1 MISASP
7 LMKHSITSARIL
19 SQDQSTMNLS
29 TFNFHCD
36 TLYDLLADHPHR
48 QEIIEIMDA
57 QVKDDTLLY

>member
-1 MISASP
+1 
-7 LMKHSITSARIL
+7 
-19 SQDQSTMNLS
+19 MNLS

-36 TLYDLLADHPHR
+36 ILYAQLADHPHR